1 MFFGSY
7 MVCPKDILGEMC
19 LDLWPFYHLLP
30 RKINMAK
37 LLQWKRKRVKT
48 LTKKDLESYFH
59 IKQKSAAHIGLS
71 IARLENKFNNNL
83 KKRITEWNLGKVQG
97 VTKAFKLR
105 KEKEQFYQKK

>member
-1 MFFGSY
+1 
-7 MVCPKDILGEMC
+7 MVPKGHPGGDVPRSLAILPPAPKKNQHGKAPTVESNSS
-19 LDLWPFYHLLP
+19 L
-30 RKINMAK
+30 
-37 LLQWKRKRVKT
+37 RKRVKT

-105 KEKEQFYQKK
+105 KEKEQFYQKR

>member
-37 LLQWKRKRVKT
+37 LLQWK
-48 LTKKDLESYFH
+48 
-59 IKQKSAAHIGLS
+59 